1 VLLSR
6 SALIEKIRLGEDGLL
21 ELKEVR
27 FAGAKVR
34 GPARDDLADELAALA
49 NSAGGILVLGVDD
62 RSREVIGI
70 PAERLDAVETLV
82 REACESSIKPSLAP
96 LIERLTLPDPLGQ
109 ERPVLRVEVTRSLF
123 VHQSPGGYLH
133 RVGSSKRPM
142 PPDQLARLF
151 QQRSQSRLI
160 RFDETPV
167 PQANLGDLTEGLW
180 RRFAPRLLH
189 GRQQGAAASVRRPP
203 RDLQPRHAG
212 QHHDPGEPA
221 LPPGRP

>member
-1 VLLSR
+1 MTDPTWPFHGARV
-6 SALIEKIRLGEDGLL
+6 EKIRLGEDGLL

-27 FAGAKVR
+27 FAGTKVR
-34 GPARDDLADELAALA
+34 GPTCDDLADALAALA
-49 NSAGGILVLGVDD
+49 NSAGGVLVLGVDD

-70 PAERLDAVETLV
+70 PAERLDAADTLV
-82 REACESSIKPSLAP
+82 LEACESSIKLSLAP

-109 ERPVLRVEVTRSLF
+109 ERPVLRVDVTRSLF

-142 PPDQLARLF
+142 PPDQSARLF
-151 QQRSQSRLI
+151 
-160 RFDETPV
+160 
-167 PQANLGDLTEGLW
+167 
-180 RRFAPRLLH
+180 
-189 GRQQGAAASVRRPP
+189 QQGAAASVRRPP

-212 QHHDPGEPA
+212 QHHDPREPA